1 MSNATITETSSPT
14 RTFENLTVGQ
24 LVTENPGRAR
34 VLESVGLDYCCGG
47 KHLLSEACE
56 EKGLDYATVAT
67 ELAAYDATHSA
78 EGTDWST
85 APMADLVDNI
95 IKVHHDHLTEEL
107 PRIEYLA
114 GRVKNA
120 HGEKHPSLI
129 ELNDIVC
136 ALSHAQL
143 RHNGE
148 EEKEL
153 FPKVKKLEA
162 ASTAADLDFDSL
174 SDFIGNLES
183 EHAKAGAALERI
195 KELTHNYTPPSDTCN
210 THRVFLAALQ
220 ELETDMHIHI
230 HKENSILFPRAL
242 EREKALRN

>member
-1 MSNATITETSSPT
+1 MSTTITVNNDAVTAAFKEA
-14 RTFENLTVGQ
+14 TVGQ

-34 VLESVGLDYCCGG
+34 ILENLGLDYCCGG

-56 EKGLDYATVAT
+56 EKGLDFPTVAA
-67 ELAAYDATHSA
+67 ELLAYDAAHSA

-85 APMADLVDNI
+85 APLADLVDNI
-95 IKVHHDHLTEEL
+95 IRVHHEHLSEEL

-120 HGEKHPSLI
+120 HSDKHPSLI

-136 ALSHAQL
+136 GLSRGQL
-143 RHNGE
+143 KHNSE

-153 FPKVKKLEA
+153 FPKIKKLEA
-162 ASTAADLDFDSL
+162 ATSAADLDFNSL
-174 SDFIGNLES
+174 SSFIGNLEE
-183 EHAKAGAALERI
+183 EHAKAGAALEKI

-210 THRVFLAALQ
+210 THRVFLVALQ
-220 ELETDMHIHI
+220 ELENDMHIHI

-242 EREKALRN
+242 AKESELRN